1 MNRDLRR
8 KLERIRALLEEVF
21 ALRAKEEEL
30 LGEKLSLMLRIRE
43 LREDCSLEQFLER
56 KELQLTYTLRVDKIQ
71 RDLTRLSLAQAEIF
85 AEILSLRAQ
94 LSKQKWTYASLVNG
108 VYKHG
113 ALRLEI
119 SQSEIKFLPTEP
131 EPQTPKEGGKEE

>member
-1 MNRDLRR
+1 MNRDLKR
-8 KLERIRALLEEVF
+8 KLERIRSLLEEAF
-21 ALRAKEEEL
+21 ALRTKEEEL
-30 LGEKLSLMLRIRE
+30 LQEKLSLMLRIKE

-119 SQSEIKFLPTEP
+119 SQSEIRFLPTEP
-131 EPQTPKEGGKEE
+131 DPKSQEGGKEE